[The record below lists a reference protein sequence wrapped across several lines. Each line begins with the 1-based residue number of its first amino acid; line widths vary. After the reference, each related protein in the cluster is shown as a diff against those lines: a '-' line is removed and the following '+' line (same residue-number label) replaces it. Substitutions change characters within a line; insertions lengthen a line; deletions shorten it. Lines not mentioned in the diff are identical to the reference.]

1 MDPTLS
7 AQLETYKPWLFIVAV
22 LVLFV
27 LLRLTRKGL
36 RRRVDEIGYHL
47 FGERGLMIW
56 FWLNAPGVMLHE
68 LSHAL
73 VVLLFYPFGFR
84 LTSITLFMI
93 KPKVQEAQGGRLM
106 RTSGRTSLQLGEVQ
120 YVRPQ
125 GKVMSYIGDGLS
137 AVAPLFGGI
146 LAFFFLYWV
155 ATGHVLWDA
164 WNCGTLASTHGQ
176 ALQDAWQCANPQH
189 ILQPGWPWWT
199 LTFAPY
205 LVLTVTSE
213 LWPSHQDWRGARWLL
228 GGLLVLVLLLGVLF
242 WVTGALVFNAVL
254 LANVASF
261 STRINFALV
270 LLLAL
275 DLVFFGV
282 AELFARILRG

>member
-1 MDPTLS
+1 MDPTLN
-7 AQLETYKPWLFIVAV
+7 AQLETYKPWFFIVAV
-22 LVLFV
+22 LILFA
-27 LLRLTRKGL
+27 LLRFTRKGL

-84 LTSITLFMI
+84 ITSITLFRI
-93 KPKVQEAQGGRLM
+93 QPKVQAGAGGRLM
-106 RTSGRTSLQLGEVQ
+106 RNNGRTSLQLGEVQ

-125 GKVMSYIGDGLS
+125 GKVMSYIGDGVS

-146 LAFFFLYWV
+146 LAFLFLYWV
-155 ATGHVLWDA
+155 ATGHALWDA
-164 WNCGTLASTHGQ
+164 WNCGTLAAAQGS
-176 ALQDAWQCANPQH
+176 ALQEAWQCASPQH

-199 LTFAPY
+199 LIFAPY

-228 GGLLVLVLLLGVLF
+228 IGLLILVLVLS
-242 WVTGALVFNAVL
+242 VL
-254 LANVASF
+254 LWV
-261 STRINFALV
+261 
-270 LLLAL
+270 
-275 DLVFFGV
+275 
-282 AELFARILRG
+282 

>member
-1 MDPTLS
+1 MDPTLR
-7 AQLETYKPWLFIVAV
+7 AQLETYQPWFFIIAV
-22 LVLFV
+22 LVLFA

-36 RRRVDEIGYHL
+36 RRRVDAIGYRL

-56 FWLNAPGVMLHE
+56 FWLNAPGVVLHE

-84 LTSITLFMI
+84 ITSITLFMI
-93 KPKVQEAQGGRLM
+93 KPKLQENQRGGRLM
-106 RTSGRTSLQLGEVQ
+106 RNNRASLQLGEVQ

-125 GKVMSYIGDGLS
+125 GRVMSYIGDGFS
-137 AVAPLFGGI
+137 AIAPLFGGV
-146 LAFFFLYWV
+146 LAFFFLYWA
-155 ATGHVLWDA
+155 ATGHALWDA
-164 WNCGTLASTHGQ
+164 WNCGPLASTQGFT
-176 ALQDAWQCANPQH
+176 LQNAWQCANPQH

-199 LTFAPY
+199 LTFTPY
-205 LVLTVTSE
+205 LILTVTSE

-228 GGLLVLVLLLGVLF
+228 GSLFILAILLGLLL
-242 WVTGALVFNAVL
+242 WATGALVFNNAL
-254 LANVASF
+254 LETLASF

-275 DLVFFGV
+275 DVVFVCIAEILVR
-282 AELFARILRG
+282 LLRD